1 MAAVTGPLTSEI
13 KGYILSASP
22 EDEHK
27 KETKVAMLNVLGEDL
42 VAEIMSRVVWHSG
55 DPLGDVRNLR
65 HT

>member
-1 MAAVTGPLTSEI
+1 MTSEL
-13 KGYILSASP
+13 KGYVLSASP
-22 EDEHK
+22 KDEHK
-27 KETKVAMLNVLGEDL
+27 KETKIDMLKVLGEDL